1 MQPTPA
7 VLLAES
13 HGQRSQVGYSPWGRR
28 ESDKTER
35 LTLSL
40 YFQKERS
47 IMERGGVDK
56 KATYIFTKVETDKS
70 ELEKNLK
77 FLKSIL

>member
-1 MQPTPA
+1 
-7 VLLAES
+7 
-13 HGQRSQVGYSPWGRR
+13 
-28 ESDKTER
+28 
-35 LTLSL
+35 
-40 YFQKERS
+40 
-47 IMERGGVDK
+47 MERGGVDK